1 VGVVAVDGG
10 AVSSRYA
17 RDTKVPVTRSKAEL
31 EHVLTRYGC
40 DAFVSGWNQEN
51 AMVQFSY
58 QGRNVKVI
66 VPYPKDA
73 NERDQRQRWR
83 ILLLLVKAQ
92 LEAVECGLMKF
103 EEAFLPWMVLKNGL
117 TAYEVMAPEI
127 PAPKLLKEA
136 NRR

>member
-1 VGVVAVDGG
+1 M
-10 AVSSRYA
+10 SRYA
-17 RDTKVPVTRSKAEL
+17 RRTEVPVTRSKAEL
-31 EHVLTRYGC
+31 EHVLLKYGC

-58 QGRNVKVI
+58 QGRSVKVV
-66 VPYPKDA
+66 VPYPKDCD
-73 NERDQRQRWR
+73 EREQRQRWR

-103 EEAFLPWMVLKNGL
+103 EEAFLPWMLLKNGA
-117 TAYEVMAPEI
+117 TVYEVMAPEL
-127 PAPKLLKEA
+127 PAPKQLKEV